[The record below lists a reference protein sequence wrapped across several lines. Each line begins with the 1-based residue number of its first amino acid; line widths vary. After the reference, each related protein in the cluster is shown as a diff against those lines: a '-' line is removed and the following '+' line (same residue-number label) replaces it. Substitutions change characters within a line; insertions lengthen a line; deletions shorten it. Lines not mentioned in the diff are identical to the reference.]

1 MGSVR
6 LGSANSCL
14 YKAFHSFLAI
24 SVGFTIEASSYQYNM
39 NRFEFAKKH
48 AIHRVQ
54 KIVN

>member
-1 MGSVR
+1 MGNVR

-14 YKAFHSFLAI
+14 NKAFHNFLAI
-24 SVGFTIEASSYQYNM
+24 SVGFTIEAGSYQYNI
-39 NRFEFAKKH
+39 NGFEFAKKH

>member
-1 MGSVR
+1 MSSVR

-14 YKAFHSFLAI
+14 KKAFHNFLGI
-24 SVGFTIEASSYQYNM
+24 SVSFTIEASTDQYNM
-39 NRFEFAKKH
+39 NRFDFEKKH